1 MAAAASSVSGGGA
14 RGATP
19 MIECQHPVTT
29 GVYVYNLT
37 HLAVKPACAAA
48 LELWRWEAKPGN
60 LARLQ
65 VCGSRTRKP
74 TLRLDSFE
82 GWRISLT
89 AKGQFQLARQ
99 TSSFDLTGTDFPLP
113 CL

>member
-1 MAAAASSVSGGGA
+1 MAAAASSVLVGSA
-14 RGATP
+14 PAAPP

-29 GVYVYNLT
+29 GVYVYNLS
-37 HLAVKPACAAA
+37 HLAAKPACAAA

-60 LARLQ
+60 LASLQ
-65 VCGSRTRKP
+65 VCGPHTRQP
-74 TLRLDSFE
+74 TLRLHLFE

-89 AKGQFQLARQ
+89 AKGRFQLSRQ